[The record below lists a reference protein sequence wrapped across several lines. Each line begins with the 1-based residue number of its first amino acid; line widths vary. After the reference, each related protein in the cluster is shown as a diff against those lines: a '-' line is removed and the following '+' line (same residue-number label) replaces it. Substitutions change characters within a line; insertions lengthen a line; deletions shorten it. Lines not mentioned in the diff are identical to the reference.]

1 QKYNGGCCKLINK
14 IKINDLGT
22 YKETV
27 EIEPTSINYFYGS
40 NGSGKTTLSKLI
52 KNSTIYD
59 NCEVIFENTDIKP
72 NVFVYNNDFVRENF
86 LETDSIKG
94 VFTLGKDSKEAVEFI
109 NNSLE
114 EKQKLEDLIKG

>member
-1 QKYNGGCCKLINK
+1 MINK

-114 EKQKLEDLIKG
+114 EKQKLEDLIKGVGK